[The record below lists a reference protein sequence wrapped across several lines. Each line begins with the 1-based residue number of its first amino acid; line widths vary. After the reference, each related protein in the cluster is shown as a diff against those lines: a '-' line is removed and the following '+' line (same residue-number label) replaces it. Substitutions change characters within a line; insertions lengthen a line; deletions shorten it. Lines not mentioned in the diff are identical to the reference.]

1 MPALKFQIKRKC
13 EMCGATFIAK
23 TLESKYCSKHCIDM
37 AYKQKKAAAKKAEQ
51 FKQIAQKVP
60 DAREYISVAIYRLI
74 KKGAIPYLNIGE
86 RLTRI
91 KRTELEKMFPKREE
105 PIEKDKPLPRLY
117 SLEPEDCYTIGEISK
132 KYRID
137 DSTVW
142 AHIRKY
148 SIPTRQ
154 IGNYVYAPKKEIDK
168 LYKSL

>member
-1 MPALKFQIKRKC
+1 MKVAWKRRKDEEKKQERLK
-13 EMCGATFIAK
+13 AIA
-23 TLESKYCSKHCIDM
+23 D
-37 AYKQKKAAAKKAEQ
+37 Q
-51 FKQIAQKVP
+51 VP
-60 DAREYISVAIYRLI
+60 DYREYISIPEAVAMYGVGRDTLYRLI
-74 KKGAIPYLNIGE
+74 RIGQIQSINLGA

-91 KRTELEKMFPKREE
+91 NRKEIDKMFPKRFEK
-105 PIEKDKPLPRLY
+105 PKKDKDLVPLY
-117 SLEPEDCYTIGEISK
+117 NMEPENCYTIGEISK
-132 KYRID
+132 KYRVD

>member
-1 MPALKFQIKRKC
+1 MRNVWSNLHC
-13 EMCGATFIAK
+13 
-23 TLESKYCSKHCIDM
+23 CIDM

-60 DAREYISVAIYRLI
+60 DAREYISVAEAVAMYSIGRDTIYRLI
-74 KKGAIPYLNIGE
+74 KKGAIPYINIGE